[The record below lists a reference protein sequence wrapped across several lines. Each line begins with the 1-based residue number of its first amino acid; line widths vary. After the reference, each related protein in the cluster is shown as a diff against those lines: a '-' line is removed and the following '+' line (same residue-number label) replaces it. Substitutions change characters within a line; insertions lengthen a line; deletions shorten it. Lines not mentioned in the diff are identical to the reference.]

1 MVRNV
6 LDVETLERI
15 RRYALK
21 NDLQVGALLV
31 RILRDGILP
40 KDGRDRVSRVFL
52 SFGVTR
58 AALVDREISVS
69 A

>member
-6 LDVETLERI
+6 LDVETLERL

-21 NDLQVGALLV
+21 TDLQVGALLV
-31 RILRDGILP
+31 RFLREEIP
-40 KDGRDRVSRVFL
+40 KDVSSKVSRVFL

-58 AALVDREISVS
+58 ATPIDREISVS

>member
-1 MVRNV
+1 MARNV
-6 LDVETLERI
+6 LDVETLERL

-31 RILRDGILP
+31 KFLREEIP
-40 KDGRDRVSRVFL
+40 KDMGSKVSRVFL

-58 AALVDREISVS
+58 TTLIDREISVS
-69 A
+69 V

>member
-58 AALVDREISVS
+58 TTVIDREISVS

>member
-1 MVRNV
+1 MVRSV

-31 RILRDGILP
+31 RFLREEVP
-40 KDGRDRVSRVFL
+40 KDMSSKVSRVFL

-58 AALVDREISVS
+58 GTFVDREISVS

>member
-1 MVRNV
+1 MVRNI

-21 NDLQVGALLV
+21 NDLQVGALLM
-31 RILRDGILP
+31 RFLREGVP
-40 KDGRDRVSRVFL
+40 KDVSSRVSRVFL

-58 AALVDREISVS
+58 ATLIDREISIGT
-69 A
+69 

>member
-31 RILRDGILP
+31 RFLREEIP
-40 KDGRDRVSRVFL
+40 KDVSGKVSKVFL

-58 AALVDREISVS
+58 AVDREISVS